1 MKATFMGGDKMRCN
15 DHAFKKNLLS
25 ITGILN
31 WQAMRA
37 LVVLSTLSWLAATA
51 SAQSYPTRPV
61 RIVIPLSSGG
71 TTDIPGRIIAQRLSD
86 IFGQQ
91 FFVENRPGA
100 GGTIGTDFVA
110 KSKPDGYTLLMMAT
124 PHVITG
130 NMYKNITY
138 NTLNDFAPIAR
149 IASGPYVLSV
159 HPSLGVNSV
168 KELIALARANP
179 RKIDYVSSGNGSL
192 QHLTGAYFAYL
203 AGIELT
209 HVPYKGSAPAQQ
221 DLVAGVV
228 KLGFPGTPI
237 VIPHVKSGRL
247 KPLAVTTTQRSSQMP
262 DVPTVAE
269 SGLPGFE
276 SLSWVGLMAPVGTP
290 LEIVAK
296 LNSEILKILNLPE
309 VQQQL
314 QISGMEAT
322 PNSPEEFG
330 KYLKSEYDK
339 WGKVIRD
346 SGATVN

>member
-1 MKATFMGGDKMRCN
+1 MIFN
-15 DHAFKKNLLS
+15 DQTAKQNLLPDHR
-25 ITGILN
+25 ILN
-31 WQAMRA
+31 WQAVRA
-37 LVVLSTLSWLAATA
+37 LLIWSVVSFLAVAA
-51 SAQSYPTRPV
+51 SAQSYPSRPV

-71 TTDIPGRIIAQRLSD
+71 TTDIPGRIIAQRLTEVL
-86 IFGQQ
+86 GQQ

-130 NMYKNITY
+130 NMYKNLSY
-138 NTLNDFAPIAR
+138 NTLNDFAPIVR
-149 IASGPYVLSV
+149 IASGPYVMSV

-192 QHLTGAYFAYL
+192 QHLTGAYFAHL

-247 KPLAVTTTQRSSQMP
+247 KPLAVTTAQRSPQMP

-276 SLSWVGLMAPVGTP
+276 SLSWVGLMAPIGTP
-290 LEIVAK
+290 ADIVAK
-296 LNSEILKILNLPE
+296 LDSEIVKMLNLPE

-322 PNSPEEFG
+322 PSSPDEFG